1 MKSWNI
7 WTLENE
13 NLCLI
18 LKAIPN
24 PDRFWIEL
32 YRKFD
37 QKVLERTKM
46 VVGWEQVTGL
56 LEKYQWTKFETVS
69 VEPSFTKLV
78 SELRKETNTYKK
90 PSSRERILELYD
102 RFRNNENI
110 DIHSISTEFGIGIE
124 EVKRDIKIIREFLIR
139 ESKGI
144 VYDRGEKVYKIK
156 DAYEEEF
163 KEVI

>member
-7 WTLENE
+7 WSLEQE
-13 NLCLI
+13 DLCLM

-37 QKVLERTKM
+37 QQVLERTKM
-46 VVGWEQVTGL
+46 VVGWDQVRGL
-56 LEKYQWTKFETVS
+56 LERYQWTTFETVS
-69 VEPSFTKLV
+69 VEPAFTKLV
-78 SELRKETNTYKK
+78 SDLRKETNTYKK

-110 DIHSISTEFGIGIE
+110 KIQSISLEFGIGIE

-139 ESKGI
+139 ENKGI

-156 DAYEEEF
+156 DECEEF
-163 KEVI
+163 KVVV